1 MMYDPFIITVF
12 AVFSFAFGALI
23 GSFLNVVIWRVP
35 RGESIVSPP
44 SHCPKCNTPIKW
56 WCNIPILSWIALRG
70 KCAKC
75 KEPISFRYVLVEL
88 LCAALFLCAFWRYGY
103 FAPLAWVWI
112 ALMII
117 GTFIDFDHQLLPDF
131 VTEGGMIYGV
141 LVSVSFW
148 ALDSFTGVKL
158 VNITPEFFKIHPVDS
173 LIGLVFGFGL
183 LWLVRFFG
191 TVAFKREAMG
201 LGDVFLMG
209 AIGAIFGW
217 KAVMV
222 TLILSSL
229 FGSVVGVAMI
239 ALSKTRLGGFTAI
252 PFGPYLCAGCVA
264 WMFIGQEFL
273 NWYISL
279 LSGRPVQ

>member
-1 MMYDPFIITVF
+1 
-12 AVFSFAFGALI
+12 
-23 GSFLNVVIWRVP
+23 
-35 RGESIVSPP
+35 
-44 SHCPKCNTPIKW
+44 
-56 WCNIPILSWIALRG
+56 
-70 KCAKC
+70 
-75 KEPISFRYVLVEL
+75 
-88 LCAALFLCAFWRYGY
+88 
-103 FAPLAWVWI
+103 
-112 ALMII
+112 MII

-148 ALDSFTGVKL
+148 ALDSFTAVKL

-183 LWLVRFFG
+183 LWLVRFLG

-252 PFGPYLCAGCVA
+252 PFGPYLCAGCLA
-264 WMFIGQEFL
+264 WMFRGPEVL
-273 NWYISL
+273 NWYVSL
-279 LSGRPVQ
+279 LAGRPF

>member
-35 RGESIVSPP
+35 RGESIVSPS

-75 KEPISFRYVLVEL
+75 KEPISLRYVLVEL
-88 LCAALFLCAFWRYGY
+88 LCAALFLSAFWRYGY

-148 ALDSFTGVKL
+148 ALDSFTSVKL

-229 FGSVVGVAMI
+229 IGSVVGVAMI

-264 WMFIGQEFL
+264 WMFFGQEFL

-279 LSGRPVQ
+279 LGGRPVQ